1 MRKKLRMAAMAGW
14 EGGCVC
20 VWTIVSNHRTLQQGN
35 QYELKLLA
43 SLTLVIVPWNNEI
56 VFKVKHDQ
64 HNNHFTEARSRGRA
78 WGNKQDMQMINKSGT
93 LEILH
98 FTFTI

>member
-1 MRKKLRMAAMAGW
+1 M
-14 EGGCVC
+14 
-20 VWTIVSNHRTLQQGN
+20 WTIVSNHRILQQGN

-56 VFKVKHDQ
+56 VFKVKHDR
-64 HNNHFTEARSRGRA
+64 HNNHFTEARTGGRV
-78 WGNKQDMQMINKSGT
+78 WGNKQDTQMMNKSGT